1 MHPLDAFPS
10 LLAAK
15 SASTSRLAVG
25 RHVHAVTT
33 ARLGRLVTRTAIGVA
48 AATLWAGVPAYAQ
61 QSGTTPTTAGTAT
74 PVPLSALPELQL
86 QPYLGTWYQV
96 ALFPNRFQRQCVSD
110 TTATYRLKDNGR
122 LEVRNRC
129 RQADGSLDEA
139 VGEARTVRP
148 VEQGVVR
155 PAQLR
160 VSFLPSWL
168 RWLPVGEGDYWVI
181 QRPDDGRYAVISEPT
196 RRYLWVLSRTP
207 RLSPDDESAIRSRLQ
222 AQGFDLTAWTAHP
235 HGPSAAAPR

>member
-1 MHPLDAFPS
+1 VGRRVGT
-10 LLAAK
+10 
-15 SASTSRLAVG
+15 ASTARIGSR
-25 RHVHAVTT
+25 VTC
-33 ARLGRLVTRTAIGVA
+33 AAIGVA
-48 AATLWAGVPAYAQ
+48 AVALLAGLPAHAQ
-61 QSGTTPTTAGTAT
+61 PSGTTPTTAGTTA

-222 AQGFDLTAWTAHP
+222 AQGFDLSAWTAHP
-235 HGPSAAAPR
+235 QGPSAAAGTAAPR